1 MARQFA
7 AKGRDLALCARRTD
21 VLEELKAELLAAN
34 PGIQVAVRPLDVND
48 HDSVPVVFG
57 ELRDELSGLD
67 RVVVNAGIA
76 KGWHLGGGKSWANIA
91 TIETNLIGALVQIEA
106 SLALFKAQGAGHL
119 VLISSVTAAKG
130 LPGTKAAYAASKAGL
145 SSLGESLRAE
155 YARGPIKVSTIEPG
169 YIQTDLSAKSPTTP
183 MMVDTKTGV
192 TAMVDAIEKEP
203 GRAAVPRWPWA
214 PVTLIMRL
222 MPPRLAGRLA

>member
-21 VLEELKAELLAAN
+21 ALEQLKAELLAAN
-34 PGIQVAVRPLDVND
+34 PGIEVAVRALDVTD
-48 HDSVPVVFG
+48 HDAVPVVFG
-57 ELRDELSGLD
+57 ELRDELGGLD
-67 RVVVNAGIA
+67 RIIVNAGIA

-91 TIETNLIGALVQIEA
+91 TIQTNLIGALVQIEA
-106 SLALFKAQGAGHL
+106 ALALFKEQGHGHL

-130 LPGTKAAYAASKAGL
+130 LPGTKAAYSASKAGL

-155 YARGPIKVSTIEPG
+155 YTGGPIKVSTIEPG

-183 MMVDTKTGV
+183 MMVDSKTGV
-192 TAMVDAIEKEP
+192 KAMVDAIEKEP
-203 GRAAVPRWPWA
+203 GRAPVPRWPWV
-214 PVTLIMRL
+214 PVMAIMKVL
-222 MPPRLAGRLA
+222 PPRLAGRLA